1 MPKRNFINQKL
12 PLQQPDCCAEC
23 PLLGIIPQEARKYGS
38 YETLVCLGT
47 MDAMTQRQSKIRA
60 SRRDSKHPLHRYC
73 DTRWQAWTLLEG
85 HEFPISIESYN
96 RYRLPYEMSFQPLIR
111 FHKRGR
117 PKKEK
122 GAAAQQQLTGRSE
135 DEALEGQR
143 TERSDE
149 QETTNNNN
157 DKNDYEN

>member
-47 MDAMTQRQSKIRA
+47 MDVMTQRQSKIRA

-117 PKKEK
+117 P
-122 GAAAQQQLTGRSE
+122 
-135 DEALEGQR
+135 
-143 TERSDE
+143 
-149 QETTNNNN
+149 
-157 DKNDYEN
+157 

>member
-122 GAAAQQQLTGRSE
+122 GAAAQQQPTGR
-135 DEALEGQR
+135 DGDGALEGRR
-143 TERSDE
+143 TEREGDAQDE
-149 QETTNNNN
+149 QGLN
-157 DKNDYEN
+157 DEK

>member
-122 GAAAQQQLTGRSE
+122 GAAAQQQPTGRSGNG
-135 DEALEGQR
+135 ALEGHR

-149 QETTNNNN
+149 QETTNNNY
-157 DKNDYEN
+157 DKNNNEN

>member
-12 PLQQPDCCAEC
+12 PLPKPDCCAEC
-23 PLLGIIPQEARKYGS
+23 PLLGSIPQEARKYGS

-122 GAAAQQQLTGRSE
+122 GAAAQQQPTGRGE
-135 DEALEGQR
+135 DEALEGHR

>member
-1 MPKRNFINQKL
+1 MPKRNFIIQKL

-122 GAAAQQQLTGRSE
+122 GATAQQQPTGRNE
-135 DEALEGQR
+135 GKALEGER
-143 TERSDE
+143 TERE
-149 QETTNNNN
+149 GETINIINKN

>member
-117 PKKEK
+117 PRK
-122 GAAAQQQLTGRSE
+122 GAAAQRQSIGRSG
-135 DEALEGQR
+135 DGALEGHR

>member
-117 PKKEK
+117 PRK
-122 GAAAQQQLTGRSE
+122 GAAAQQQPTGRSE
-135 DEALEGQR
+135 GKALEGER

-157 DKNDYEN
+157 DKNNNEN

>member
-117 PKKEK
+117 PKK
-122 GAAAQQQLTGRSE
+122 GAAAKQQPTGRSGDAQEQSE
-135 DEALEGQR
+135 D
-143 TERSDE
+143 
-149 QETTNNNN
+149 
-157 DKNDYEN
+157 

>member
-85 HEFPISIESYN
+85 HEFPISIDSYN

-117 PKKEK
+117 PKK
-122 GAAAQQQLTGRSE
+122 GAAAQQQPTGRSG
-135 DEALEGQR
+135 DEALKGSAQNREGEEQ
-143 TERSDE
+143 DE
-149 QETTNNNN
+149 QELNE
-157 DKNDYEN
+157 KK